1 MSGCAKQ
8 SGKHGPRSVGVAL
21 LETDRRNSRTA
32 RWLDEAARKSSDR
45 ELRHRASA
53 PR

>member
-1 MSGCAKQ
+1 MSGRTKQ
-8 SGKHGPRSVGVAL
+8 SGNGGPRSVGEAL
-21 LETDRRNSRTA
+21 LVTDRRTSRTA

-45 ELRHRASA
+45 ELRPRASA